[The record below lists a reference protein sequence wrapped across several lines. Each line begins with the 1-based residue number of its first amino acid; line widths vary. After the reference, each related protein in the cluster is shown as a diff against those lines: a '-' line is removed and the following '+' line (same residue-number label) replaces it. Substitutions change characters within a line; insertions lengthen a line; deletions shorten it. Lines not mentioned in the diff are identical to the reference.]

1 MAMHT
6 FNYDVPTGT
15 EVRKEVAGGQITF
28 FHNSDLS
35 GDVTI
40 VSKSAEGIV
49 NGELDVPGEAIVEF
63 VAEYVKKQRISQ
75 IEDAEPTEVF
85 GIT

>member
-49 NGELDVPGEAIVEF
+49 NG
-63 VAEYVKKQRISQ
+63 
-75 IEDAEPTEVF
+75 
-85 GIT
+85 